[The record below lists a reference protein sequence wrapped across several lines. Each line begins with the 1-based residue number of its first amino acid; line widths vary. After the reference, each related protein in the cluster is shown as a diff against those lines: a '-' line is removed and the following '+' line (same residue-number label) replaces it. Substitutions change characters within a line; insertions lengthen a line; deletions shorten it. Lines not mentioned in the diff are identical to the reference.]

1 MTTVSGHGLR
11 NGHAV
16 YIDGLRMR
24 VLPGPLTETTF
35 RCRRWA
41 WHDTL
46 AVWWWRVLHLRWHV

>member
-1 MTTVSGHGLR
+1 MSDVFRVSTMTTVSGH
-11 NGHAV
+11 
-16 YIDGLRMR
+16 GLRMR